1 MFVGEFLHSVDAK
14 GRLALP
20 ARFRAKIER
29 GAVLTRGIE
38 LCLQVFPMETWE
50 EKSRELAEAG
60 IDPRQ
65 RRLIERRFFA
75 MAFECELDG
84 QGRIVIPA
92 RFREYAGLNGEAV
105 VLGARDRIEV
115 WDPAR
120 WQEYTDAMGQEDLSG
135 LPLPF

>member
-38 LCLQVFPMETWE
+38 PCLLVFPMETWE
-50 EKSRELAEAG
+50 EKGRELAEAA
-60 IDPRQ
+60 IDARQ

-92 RFREYAGLNGEAV
+92 RFREYAGLNGEAT

-115 WDPAR
+115 WSPAR
-120 WQEYTDAMGQEDLSG
+120 WEEYTNEIGQEDLSG

>member
-1 MFVGEFLHSVDAK
+1 MFVGEYLHAVDSK

-29 GAVLTRGIE
+29 GAVLSRGFE
-38 LCLQVFPMETWE
+38 PCLYIYPTETWE
-50 EKSRELAEAG
+50 QNGQRLAEAA
-60 IDPRQ
+60 INADQ
-65 RRLIERRFFA
+65 RRRIERRFFA

-92 RFREYAGLNGEAV
+92 KFRHYAALNGEAAV
-105 VLGARDRIEV
+105 VGARDRIEV
-115 WDPAR
+115 WNTER
-120 WQEYTDAMGQEDLSG
+120 WEAYTAQLQDEELVG